1 MPNYELDNQLKTLS
15 GYIYKSKD
23 ATKPK
28 DWIDIKSSENK
39 KTGFYA
45 EAFFKGKDVVIAYRG
60 TDTNRGTTETAK
72 DFLKSDIPMGVS
84 FLPSQTVDARNFY
97 EQIKKDFP
105 NQNIILT
112 GHSLG
117 GSLAQIV
124 GSETGEKT
132 VTFEAY
138 GIKNAMDMN
147 AKYSDNI
154 TNYGNANDPVFM
166 ANVDNQIG
174 KTFVTNGYES
184 NEGYV
189 DKKIGFN
196 NKVSLDYHKLDN
208 MGDISK
214 AVEYDKYSELGN
226 TVLKGSVEYN
236 DTKQFTREDIAKMT
250 PEEYQKNESA
260 IMAQM
265 KESGIPTKAQ
275 AEAKTKAN
283 SNSGSKSSG
292 NSKASGGPSSGDGN
306 WVTINGHHVLLD

>member
-15 GYIYKSKD
+15 GYVYKAKD

-28 DWIDIKSSENK
+28 DWIDVKSSENK

-45 EAFFKGKDVVIAYRG
+45 EAFFKGNDIVIAYRG
-60 TDTNRGTTETAK
+60 TDTDRGIAEPAK
-72 DFLKSDIPMGVS
+72 DVLKSDIPMGTS

-97 EQIKKDFP
+97 EQIKNDFP

-138 GIKNAMDMN
+138 GIKNALDPD
-147 AKYSDNI
+147 AKFSDNI

-189 DKKIGFN
+189 DKKLGFN

-208 MGDISK
+208 IGDISK
-214 AVEYDKYSELGN
+214 AVEYDKYSKLGN

-236 DTKQFTREDIAKMT
+236 DTKQFTREDIANMT
-250 PEEYQKNESA
+250 PEEYQKNEPA

-275 AEAKTKAN
+275 TDIKTKSSP
-283 SNSGSKSSG
+283 SNSSKTNKNSSS
-292 NSKASGGPSSGDGN
+292 NDGN
-306 WVTINGHHVLLD
+306 WITINGHHVLLDN